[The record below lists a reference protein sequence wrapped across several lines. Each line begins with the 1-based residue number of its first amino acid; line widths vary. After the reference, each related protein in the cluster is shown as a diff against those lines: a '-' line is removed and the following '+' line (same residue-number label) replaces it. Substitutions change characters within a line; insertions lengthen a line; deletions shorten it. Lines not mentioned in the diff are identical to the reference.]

1 MIVAIDG
8 PAGAGKSTIAN
19 KLSKMLN
26 IHHMDSGAIYRC
38 YTLAAMQSNTNT
50 KSQTEMLK
58 LVKESNVRADY
69 STIPAKFYLNNVE
82 VGESIR
88 ENKISS
94 QVSFVATHKC
104 VRDAV
109 VNNLRETSKSH
120 SFVVEGRD
128 IGSVVF
134 PNAEHKFFLTAS
146 IEVRAKRRFSDLKSA
161 GEEISF
167 EQLCQDIEK
176 RDHIDS
182 SRDIAPLIQAT
193 NAQLIDSSNMNIDEV
208 VEHLNKVINP
218 L

>member
-19 KLSKMLN
+19 KLSQMLN

-38 YTLAAMQSNTNT
+38 YALAAVEANLDTQSPSDMQNI
-50 KSQTEMLK
+50 
-58 LVKESNVRADY
+58 VKNSSVRADY
-69 STIPAKFYLNNVE
+69 SVTPAKFFLNNKE
-82 VGESIR
+82 VGETIR
-88 ENKISS
+88 ENRISS
-94 QVSFVATHKC
+94 QVSFVAIHKC

-109 VNNLRETSKSH
+109 VENLRETSKEH
-120 SFVVEGRD
+120 NFVVEGRD

-146 IEVRAKRRFSDLKSA
+146 IEVRAKRRFRDLQSA
-161 GEEISF
+161 GEDISF
-167 EQLCQDIEK
+167 EQLCEDIER

-182 SRDIAPLIQAT
+182 TRDIAPLTQASD
-193 NAQLIDSSNMNIDEV
+193 AQLVDSSNMNIDEV
-208 VEHLNKVINP
+208 VKHLNQMISP

>member
-19 KLSKMLN
+19 KLSKVLN

-38 YTLAAMQSNTNT
+38 YTLAAIDANKDT
-50 KSQTEMLK
+50 KSQADMLNIVNNSS
-58 LVKESNVRADY
+58 VKADY
-69 STIPAKFYLNNVE
+69 SFSPAKFFLNEVE
-82 VGESIR
+82 VGEAIR
-88 ENKISS
+88 ENRISS
-94 QVSFVATHKC
+94 QVSFVAIHKC

-109 VNNLRETSKSH
+109 VNNLRETSKEH

-134 PNAEHKFFLTAS
+134 PKAEHKFFLTAS

-167 EQLCQDIEK
+167 EQLCEDIER

-182 SRDIAPLIQAT
+182 TRDIAPLTQS
-193 NAQLIDSSNMNIDEV
+193 NDAQLVDSSNMNIDEV
-208 VEHLNKVINP
+208 VKHLNKMINP

>member
-19 KLSKMLN
+19 KLSLMLN
-26 IHHMDSGAIYRC
+26 IHHMDSGAVYRC
-38 YTLAAMQSNTNT
+38 YTLAAVLAKKDTQSP
-50 KSQTEMLK
+50 KDMLDI
-58 LVKESNVRADY
+58 VKHSNVRADY
-69 STIPAKFYLNNVE
+69 SYTPAKFFLNEKE
-82 VGESIR
+82 VGDTIR
-88 ENKISS
+88 TNDISS

-146 IEVRAKRRFSDLKSA
+146 IEVRAQRRLGDLQSA
-161 GEEISF
+161 GE
-167 EQLCQDIEK
+167 
-176 RDHIDS
+176 
-182 SRDIAPLIQAT
+182 
-193 NAQLIDSSNMNIDEV
+193 
-208 VEHLNKVINP
+208 
-218 L
+218 